1 MLAQLFKIVLFSA
14 CFVFVISAVASKEE
28 ALKKLDQLEKTAVQS
43 QKEAQHSQ
51 KKINQMDDE
60 TAKMLSQYRQ
70 TLTKTENLRIYNEQ
84 MANYIESQ
92 KQEIFEIRRKI
103 EQVKDT
109 GQDIV
114 PLMLRMLGSLEQFI
128 DLDVPFLIKDRKKR
142 VQDLQDILKRSDV
155 SVSEKYR
162 QLIAVFKLELEYGR
176 TLQTYRGI
184 ERIDGKELT
193 VDYVRLGRLV
203 FLYISLDGAYIS
215 QWDLQTKEWKK
226 LPKSYRKSVRKA
238 VKTAKKQLPPDLIR
252 LPLTI

>member
-1 MLAQLFKIVLFSA
+1 MLVRFFKSFLFLA
-14 CFVFVISAVASKEE
+14 CFVFVNSAVANKEE
-28 ALKKLDQLEKTAVQS
+28 ELKKLDQLEKTADQS
-43 QKEAQHSQ
+43 QKEAQNSQ
-51 KKINQMDDE
+51 KQINQWDDE

-70 TLTKTENLRIYNEQ
+70 TLIKTENLRTYNEQ
-84 MANYIESQ
+84 LLNYIESQ

-109 GQDIV
+109 GQDII
-114 PLMLRMLGSLEQFI
+114 PLMLRMLDSLEKFI
-128 DLDVPFLIKDRKKR
+128 DLDMPFLITERKKR
-142 VQDLQDILKRSDV
+142 VQDLKAILKRSDV

-184 ERIDGKELT
+184 EKIDGKELT
-193 VDYVRLGRLV
+193 VDYLRLGRLV

-215 QWDLQTKEWKK
+215 QWNLKTKEWKK
-226 LPKSYRKSVRKA
+226 LSKSYRKSVRKA
-238 VKTAKKQLPPDLIR
+238 VKTAKKQLAPDLLR